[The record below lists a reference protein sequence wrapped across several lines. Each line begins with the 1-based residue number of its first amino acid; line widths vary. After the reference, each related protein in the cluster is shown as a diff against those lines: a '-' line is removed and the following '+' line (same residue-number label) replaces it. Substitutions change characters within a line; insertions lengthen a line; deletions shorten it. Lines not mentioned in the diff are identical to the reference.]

1 MAMPSDWTP
10 LYFNNMLISAE
21 VLRSHIDYTAWASGR
36 IVEAAGHLN
45 AEELTR
51 NFGTADK
58 SVLGTLVHTFAA
70 DRIWMGRIDGHI
82 PVRFLEFEKDMHMH
96 VLRDDWP
103 AVYGRYQAW
112 AAGLTDDAVHATL
125 AYKNIKGDAF
135 ETPIWQV
142 VLHVVN
148 HGTHHRG
155 QVAGFL
161 RSMGHT
167 PPPLDLIAYYRQ
179 L

>member
-1 MAMPSDWTP
+1 
-10 LYFNNMLISAE
+10 MLISAGI
-21 VLRSHIDYTAWASGR
+21 LRSHIDYTAWASKR

-70 DRIWMGRIDGHI
+70 DRLWMGRISGNI
-82 PVRFLEFEKDMHMH
+82 PARFLEVEKDMHMH

-103 AVYGRYQAW
+103 VVYDRYKAWTAELTGEAAHAV
-112 AAGLTDDAVHATL
+112 L
-125 AYKNIKGDAF
+125 AYKNMKGEAF
-135 ETPIWQV
+135 ESPIWQV

-167 PPPLDLIAYYRQ
+167 PPPLDLIAFYRE

>member
-1 MAMPSDWTP
+1 
-10 LYFNNMLISAE
+10 MLISAE
-21 VLRSHIDYTAWASGR
+21 VLRSHFDYTAWASRR
-36 IVEAAGHLN
+36 IVEAAGRLN

-70 DRIWMGRIDGHI
+70 DRLWMGRIEGNN
-82 PVRFLEFEKDMHMH
+82 PVRFLEVEKDMHMH
-96 VLRDDWP
+96 VLRNYWP
-103 AVYGRYQAW
+103 VVYERYKAW
-112 AAGLTDDAVHATL
+112 AAALTDEAAHAVL
-125 AYKNIKGDAF
+125 SYKNMRGDAF
-135 ETPIWQV
+135 ESPMWQV
-142 VLHVVN
+142 AMHVVN

-167 PPPLDLIAYYRQ
+167 PPPLDLIAFYRQ

>member
-1 MAMPSDWTP
+1 
-10 LYFNNMLISAE
+10 MLISVE
-21 VLRSHIDYTAWASGR
+21 VLQSHIDYTAWASQR
-36 IVEAAGHLN
+36 LVEAATHLN
-45 AEELTR
+45 AEELTH

-70 DRIWMGRIDGHI
+70 DRIWMGRIDGQI
-82 PVRFLEFEKDMHMH
+82 PARFLEVEKDMHMH

-103 AVYGRYQAW
+103 LLHNRWKAW
-112 AAGLTDDAVHATL
+112 AASLTDKAAHAVL
-125 AYKNIKGDAF
+125 AYKNMKGDSF
-135 ETPIWQV
+135 ESPLWQI

-155 QVAGFL
+155 QAAGFI

-167 PPPLDLIAYYRQ
+167 PPPLDLIAYYWQ

>member
-1 MAMPSDWTP
+1 
-10 LYFNNMLISAE
+10 MLISAE
-21 VLRSHIDYTAWASGR
+21 VLRCHIDYTAWASRR
-36 IVEAAGHLN
+36 IVEAAGQLN
-45 AEELTR
+45 AEELAR
-51 NFGTADK
+51 NFATADK

-70 DRIWMGRIDGHI
+70 DRIWMGRIEGHI
-82 PVRFLEFEKDMHMH
+82 PARFLEVEKDMHMH
-96 VLRDDWP
+96 VLRDGWP
-103 AVYGRYQAW
+103 AVLDRYKAW
-112 AAGLTDDAVHATL
+112 AAGLTDEAAHAAL
-125 AYKNIKGDAF
+125 IYMNLKGDAF
-135 ETPIWQV
+135 QSPIWQV

-167 PPPLDLIAYYRQ
+167 PPPLDLIEFYRQ

>member
-1 MAMPSDWTP
+1 MQ
-10 LYFNNMLISAE
+10 ISAE
-21 VLRSHIDYTAWASGR
+21 VLRSHLDYTAWASHR
-36 IVEAAGHLN
+36 LAEAAGRLN

-51 NFGTADK
+51 NFSTADK
-58 SVLGTLVHTFAA
+58 SVLGTLVHTYAA
-70 DRIWMGRIDGHI
+70 DRIWMGRIDGNI
-82 PVRFLEFEKDMHMH
+82 PARFLEVEKDMHMH

-103 AVYGRYQAW
+103 LLYGRWKAW
-112 AAGLTDDAVHATL
+112 AAGLSDDAAHALL
-125 AYKNIKGDAF
+125 AYKNLKGETF
-135 ETPIWQV
+135 ESPLWQV